1 MTGGLDR
8 SGGYLPI
15 GAYALIGD
23 CRSAALV
30 GADGS
35 IDWCCLPRFDSPS
48 LFGRILDAREGG
60 YWQIRPSGDH
70 RSEQRYDDRSNVL
83 RTVFSTGTG
92 LVRVSD
98 FMPIDERTVEQHA
111 RPHRNAR
118 IVRIVDCLAGTVTMQ
133 HHIVPRPDY
142 GRSTVS
148 FSAEGRRFHG
158 DAEGL
163 HFCVV
168 STGEIRGSR
177 GTFTLHAGG
186 AVAMSLRCQH
196 ATGGCGTSEAGW
208 TVERA
213 RRLLRETQAFWW
225 HWISRVRYAGAYP
238 EAVWRSA
245 LALKLMTY
253 APTGAIVAAPTA
265 SLPEA
270 LGGKRNWDYRYTWL
284 RDASLTLFGLFQ
296 LGLHAEAHGFF
307 DWLRSTGIGDGKRVH
322 NLYRVDGRADLTEQ
336 VLVHWRGYRGSRPVR
351 IGNGAVDQ
359 LQLDVY
365 GEVLDSAYIYARFG
379 GEISQSLWSEL
390 HAVVDLAIDGW
401 ERPDASIWESR
412 GEELHYTYS
421 KLMCWV
427 AVDRGL
433 RLAERYGLRHDRD
446 RWEAARR
453 TMHRRVTTDGYNRR
467 LRAFTQ
473 TLGGRTLDAAML
485 RASQVRFLDDRDP
498 RMIST
503 VRAISRRLGEGVLV
517 SRYRPEELDDG
528 IDHGEEGAF
537 LMCSFWLVDA
547 LAHIGEVEQA
557 QRRFELLL
565 AFASPVGLMAE
576 EVDTTTGEL
585 LGNYPQAFTHLS
597 LIGAAVNIER
607 ARHRHIGV
615 HPMVQL
621 RPAANGTD
629 PQPPAVPSPPRGGR

>member
-1 MTGGLDR
+1 
-8 SGGYLPI
+8 
-15 GAYALIGD
+15 
-23 CRSAALV
+23 
-30 GADGS
+30 
-35 IDWCCLPRFDSPS
+35 
-48 LFGRILDAREGG
+48 
-60 YWQIRPSGDH
+60 
-70 RSEQRYDDRSNVL
+70 
-83 RTVFSTGTG
+83 
-92 LVRVSD
+92 
-98 FMPIDERTVEQHA
+98 
-111 RPHRNAR
+111 
-118 IVRIVDCLAGTVTMQ
+118 
-133 HHIVPRPDY
+133 
-142 GRSTVS
+142 
-148 FSAEGRRFHG
+148 
-158 DAEGL
+158 
-163 HFCVV
+163 
-168 STGEIRGSR
+168 
-177 GTFTLHAGG
+177 
-186 AVAMSLRCQH
+186 
-196 ATGGCGTSEAGW
+196 
-208 TVERA
+208 
-213 RRLLRETQAFWW
+213 
-225 HWISRVRYAGAYP
+225 
-238 EAVWRSA
+238 
-245 LALKLMTY
+245 
-253 APTGAIVAAPTA
+253 
-265 SLPEA
+265 
-270 LGGKRNWDYRYTWL
+270 
-284 RDASLTLFGLFQ
+284 
-296 LGLHAEAHGFF
+296 
-307 DWLRSTGIGDGKRVH
+307 
-322 NLYRVDGRADLTEQ
+322 
-336 VLVHWRGYRGSRPVR
+336 
-351 IGNGAVDQ
+351 
-359 LQLDVY
+359 
-365 GEVLDSAYIYARFG
+365 
-379 GEISQSLWSEL
+379 
-390 HAVVDLAIDGW
+390 
-401 ERPDASIWESR
+401 
-412 GEELHYTYS
+412 
-421 KLMCWV
+421 MCWV

-557 QRRFELLL
+557 QRRFEQLL